1 MTMTF
6 MQYESIIWENETKK
20 KILSH
25 ARAAYV
31 EEVRPG
37 TTLEIVTT
45 RSSDKFILHLVAIHE
60 CSHRAKS
67 KVLLSTKM
75 NDTEQDGLEELVTT
89 LQDQLSRIILE
100 VTDDVYKVVYPD

>member
-1 MTMTF
+1 

-37 TTLEIVTT
+37 TTFDIVTT
-45 RSSDKFILHLVAIHE
+45 KGSDKFIFHVVAIHE
-60 CSHRAKS
+60 CSHRAKI
-67 KVLLSTKM
+67 KVLVSTKM
-75 NDTEQDGLEELVTT
+75 NNTEEEGLEELVTT
-89 LQDQLSRIILE
+89 LQDQLSRIIQE
-100 VTDDVYKVVYPD
+100 VTDDVYKVVYPDG